1 MIPQYTV
8 LDGYNEIIRL
18 NKISSEKPITAANGK
33 EKKLKK
39 KFKSN
44 LSFRQTNSFNF
55 DPNDNSVSFDIVALS
70 NETLYKDND
79 EINVDV
85 NLLLTLDSKYQ
96 EAKCIINKGED
107 QGPFILKCKI
117 NNIQIDKINNKECIG
132 LEIKESDILIN
143 VPKDRKL
150 CNPKKVDKL
159 ISLGEIEEAQAK
171 INIPEFNATSIDT
184 TDSLSSGIFI
194 IKGQPLN
201 DNFKNVIFN
210 ITLIS
215 GETATCKLI
224 ETNKDNEAKIECEL
238 DGVIEKSKIMIP
250 KKMITN
256 GNKEI
261 FKLNEIATQREVS
274 CTNGKLK
281 KMKKKLDNKIS
292 FRQINHF
299 NPSGTKITFI
309 LSTFIID
316 NMKEGEEIEIDVN
329 LNKGNN
335 EFLHKIAKCKLK
347 KAVTGASK
355 ERQIP
360 SNFECTIENIENTEN
375 IIGLELISSDDISG
389 IPNDLNMT
397 DPANID
403 DLIKSGKILDYSL
416 DENKNNLPPVFN
428 ISSLNSLGCKATGVF
443 KLKGTID
450 KPIKHH
456 RLNIPLSYPPVDL
469 KCDIP
474 DAKEGEVEVICKTKN
489 SFSPSK
495 MIIEQTTFSKNNS
508 EVISILPT
516 SSDNEI
522 SCEDFNSVYSKK
534 MIKKFK
540 APFSFIQT
548 QKFIKDNGKIFFS
561 LFGFRTDNW
570 EQEKKNKIKI
580 KVKPIKSSTL
590 RNLEELPS
598 IETDCTAKKDITD
611 DNKPIEFSCEFNEN
625 DANGLIIYDSDEVS
639 GIPENVML
647 ANPAEVD
654 LLINNKTLIDCS
666 SKTYSLADYSGG
678 DLCSDNCDIG
688 TIYIENG
695 TIEGNI
701 RDESIFNLSISPES
715 YGDCQ
720 ISVKDKKIECYNK
733 EEIEDSKI
741 LIPETVI
748 RDKEN
753 NTDLFK
759 LKGVISKTDD
769 INCAINNNWFS
780 TSNSTTF
787 TEDYKYNRNKNSS
800 GLNGGIIAGIII
812 AFLIALIAI
821 IAIIVLIN
829 SGKCSKNQNKIDDN
843 IIQNSQ
849 NIVNSTVK
857 L

>member
-1 MIPQYTV
+1 M
-8 LDGYNEIIRL
+8 D
-18 NKISSEKPITAANGK
+18 K
-33 EKKLKK
+33 EK
-39 KFKSN
+39 
-44 LSFRQTNSFNF
+44 
-55 DPNDNSVSFDIVALS
+55 
-70 NETLYKDND
+70 
-79 EINVDV
+79 EIKMDV
-85 NLLLTLDSKYQ
+85 NLKKGDDFLLK
-96 EAKCIINKGED
+96 
-107 QGPFILKCKI
+107 
-117 NNIQIDKINNKECIG
+117 
-132 LEIKESDILIN
+132 
-143 VPKDRKL
+143 
-150 CNPKKVDKL
+150 
-159 ISLGEIEEAQAK
+159 
-171 INIPEFNATSIDT
+171 
-184 TDSLSSGIFI
+184 
-194 IKGQPLN
+194 
-201 DNFKNVIFN
+201 
-210 ITLIS
+210 
-215 GETATCKLI
+215 TATCTLK
-224 ETNKDNEAKIECEL
+224 ETVT
-238 DGVIEKSKIMIP
+238 DG
-250 KKMITN
+250 
-256 GNKEI
+256 
-261 FKLNEIATQREVS
+261 
-274 CTNGKLK
+274 
-281 KMKKKLDNKIS
+281 
-292 FRQINHF
+292 
-299 NPSGTKITFI
+299 PS
-309 LSTFIID
+309 D
-316 NMKEGEEIEIDVN
+316 
-329 LNKGNN
+329 
-335 EFLHKIAKCKLK
+335 
-347 KAVTGASK
+347 
-355 ERQIP
+355 
-360 SNFECTIENIENTEN
+360 FECKIENIENAEN

-456 RLNIPLSYPPVDL
+456 RLNIPLSYPPIDL

-508 EVISILPT
+508 EVISILPI
-516 SSDNEI
+516 SFNNEI
-522 SCEDFNSVYSKK
+522 ACEDFNSVYSKK

-548 QKFIKDNGKIFFS
+548 QKFIKDKGKIFFS

-598 IETDCTAKKDITD
+598 IETDCTAEDITD

-666 SKTYSLADYSGG
+666 SKTYSLANYSGG

-741 LIPETVI
+741 LIPETVV

-787 TEDYKYNRNKNSS
+787 TEGYKYNRNKNSS

-849 NIVNSTVK
+849 NMMNSTVK